1 MNANKLI
8 TKILKES
15 NVDAKITKDMDAPK
29 FRVVNNN
36 LTLEGIYKNNKY
48 AMKIK
53 DFKGEVID
61 QLSVNIT
68 NGNDLVNRINESI
81 NTLNNLSP
89 IYDKQLKLKE
99 DEEFEELPQAEPGDI
114 NGALKSLQEVYD
126 ILMNLAEKVDSITD
140 YFEDDE
146 AEDKNQIISY
156 VATLYDL
163 AMDISEY
170 RTDKIEEMHEGDDED
185 VNESVKVCK
194 TAKSSCMNALNNITV
209 AEAML
214 RGHKEFKDVQQV
226 LKNVRTE
233 LELRK

>member
-126 ILMNLAEKVDSITD
+126 ILMNLAEKVDGITD

>member
-1 MNANKLI
+1 
-8 TKILKES
+8 
-15 NVDAKITKDMDAPK
+15 
-29 FRVVNNN
+29 
-36 LTLEGIYKNNKY
+36 
-48 AMKIK
+48 MKIK

-126 ILMNLAEKVDSITD
+126 ILMDLAEKVDGITD